1 MLLNSD
7 VVCTTMYICTM
18 ETILS
23 TVEDS
28 LPLIMLT
35 WSPTVERIVKQQ
47 HQLVKDR
54 ALQNRVLNIFF
65 AKWHTIGRFMWNI
78 WLIAESLIP
87 ILLSRDCICSTIDTY
102 IYIHFQKPETQVS
115 AVQSITSN
123 RSASPLCWPN
133 ESHGKNLLS
142 LYL

>member
-1 MLLNSD
+1 
-7 VVCTTMYICTM
+7 M

-65 AKWHTIGRFMWNI
+65 AKWHISSFRTLGY
-78 WLIAESLIP
+78 
-87 ILLSRDCICSTIDTY
+87 T
-102 IYIHFQKPETQVS
+102 
-115 AVQSITSN
+115 
-123 RSASPLCWPN
+123 
-133 ESHGKNLLS
+133 
-142 LYL
+142 